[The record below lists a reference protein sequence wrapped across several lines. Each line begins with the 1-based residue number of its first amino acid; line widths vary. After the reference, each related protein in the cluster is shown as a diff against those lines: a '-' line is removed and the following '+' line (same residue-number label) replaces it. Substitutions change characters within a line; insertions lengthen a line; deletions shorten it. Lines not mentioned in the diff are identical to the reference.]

1 MTEAIQC
8 LEVNDRRLAQMMNR
22 IEPDMN
28 SGCWLWSGYIAR
40 DGYGRLKTGG
50 KVTRVHRL
58 SWALHNGPVPDGFF
72 ICHRC
77 DTPACA
83 NPAHLFLGTTED
95 NMADMRAKGRQARG
109 EKNGRSKL
117 STEDVRTIRQLCFDG
132 ARQYDVS
139 QQFGIDQSMV
149 SLIAQRR
156 KWAHV

>member
-1 MTEAIQC
+1 MLDFLNFWSKPKPPRNYVVIQD
-8 LEVNDRRLAQMMNR
+8 N
-22 IEPDMN
+22 
-28 SGCWLWSGYIAR
+28 
-40 DGYGRLKTGG
+40 YGDII
-50 KVTRVHRL
+50 
-58 SWALHNGPVPDGFF
+58 S
-72 ICHRC
+72 II
-77 DTPACA
+77 
-83 NPAHLFLGTTED
+83 
-95 NMADMRAKGRQARG
+95 DMRAKGRQARG